1 MAYKALYR
9 EWRPKSFREVI
20 GQDHVSIT
28 LQNAVSS
35 GRIAHA
41 YLFSGPRGTGKT
53 SSAKVLA
60 KALNCKSGPTAEP
73 CNRCDACVAITNG
86 NSLDV
91 IEIDAASNR
100 GIDEIRDLRERVKFA
115 PSENRYKVYIIDEV
129 HMLTTEAFNALLKTL
144 EEPPSQVIFVLATTE
159 PHKIPATILSR
170 VQRFDFKRIGVSD
183 IVQRLK
189 DVMAELGGEADED
202 ALFLIG
208 RKAEGGMRDAISLLD
223 QCYQVGAR
231 LDTGRVVDV
240 LGSLAEEEVFSLAAK
255 LLTSDV
261 TGIMAQLDSLMLKG
275 KEPGQVLKELTE
287 HLRNLLILNTAPDAL
302 SLIPVSREFLPKVKE
317 QSTGVPAERLVELIS
332 LLIKTD
338 GELRFSSQPRIT
350 LEVALI
356 SLCAVKQAPLPEK
369 RERQAAIPEAG
380 KAAMKPRPEPVTET
394 VPETVGD
401 KQGASESKPA
411 GLNLE
416 VVRAE
421 WKKVMAL
428 VRKASIGIHALL
440 IEGSPSSLAGNLLT
454 ISFKAKN
461 SFHRDKVE
469 QPENKKIVEQAL
481 FSALGYPLGIKCEI
495 DGEATRHTEPDDDIV
510 NQTYEIFGQELVEIK
525 D

>member
-35 GRIAHA
+35 GRISHA

-73 CNRCDACVAITNG
+73 CNECEACGAITNG

-100 GIDEIRDLRERVKFA
+100 GIDEIRDLREKVKFA

-144 EEPPSQVIFVLATTE
+144 EEPPSQVIFILATTE

-183 IVQRLK
+183 IVHRLK
-189 DVMAELGGEADED
+189 DVMAELGGAADED
-202 ALFLIG
+202 ALLLIA

-223 QCYQVGAR
+223 QCYHVGEK
-231 LDTGRVVDV
+231 LDTGRVVAV
-240 LGSLAEEEVFSLAAK
+240 LGSLAEEEVYALSSK

-261 TGIMAQLDSLMLKG
+261 TGTISQLDGLMLEG
-275 KEPGQVLKELTE
+275 KDPGQVLRELTE
-287 HLRNLLILNTAPDAL
+287 HLRNLLILNSAPDAL
-302 SLIPVSREFLPKVKE
+302 SLVPVSRDLLPKIRE
-317 QSTGVPAERLVELIS
+317 QSKWVTAGRLVELIS
-332 LLIKTD
+332 VLIKTD

-356 SLCAVKQAPLPEK
+356 SLCAEREQHVPLREK
-369 RERQAAIPEAG
+369 REVQA
-380 KAAMKPRPEPVTET
+380 VT
-394 VPETVGD
+394 PETSTGPA
-401 KQGASESKPA
+401 KPQAGLAQETAEGKEAAAGSKPTDLSMA
-411 GLNLE
+411 
-416 VVRAE
+416 VVRTE

-440 IEGSPSSLAGNLLT
+440 LEGNPASLADNIL
-454 ISFKAKN
+454 IVSFKAKS

-481 FSALGYPLGIKCEI
+481 FSALGYPLGIKCVI
-495 DGEATRHTEPDDDIV
+495 DGEATNHTEPDDDII
-510 NQTYEIFGQELVEIK
+510 NQTYQIFGQDLVEIK